1 MSANPQIALQ
11 TIINK
16 NPDLQTI
23 LNLANS
29 SGTNLQQ
36 IFYNM
41 AKQQGINPEDVLNEL
56 RS

>member
-1 MSANPQIALQ
+1 MSANPKIALQ
-11 TIINK
+11 TIVNK
-16 NPDLQTI
+16 NPNLQTI

-29 SGTNLQQ
+29 SGTDLQQ

-41 AKQQGINPEDVLNEL
+41 AKQQGVNPEEIISAL